1 MRRMTL
7 LLIVVAVA
15 TAVLALFTLST
26 PTAQADV
33 VGGIID
39 TDTTWTLAGSPYV
52 MTDTVTILPG
62 VTLTIEAGVEVQAGL
77 DTAVEVNGTLLALGT
92 PSQPITFTS
101 ATETSPGDWH
111 GIYVGNNA
119 DLVQLRHTTVQYADY
134 GLGIDNATSHVEIE
148 NSSIRQNHNALI
160 VRVDVLHQLQMTNV
174 TFDDNVINRV
184 LIDAYGNGFF
194 HDLTGN
200 TTLTPQPGLEGYEVY
215 VVSQWPRL
223 RVPQGITLSL
233 AAGTTLMMPED
244 SYISVYGRLDAQGT
258 ITQPITLTSATGGGP
273 GGWDYLVIATS
284 GTAVLKHATVQ
295 HTSYGIGVY
304 NNPARGITIENSLIQ
319 DNLTYPMD
327 IDLVSLPGLAITNT
341 TFVNNG
347 VNRIAISVSGQQASL
362 IANTRLTGQ
371 PGLEGYEVV
380 GINFLGLTVP
390 QNITLTLEPGSVFMM
405 PQYSRLYVDGHLQA
419 NGETGDLVTFTSAA
433 NAGEGEWGGV
443 YVRNAGTVHLDQAI
457 IRYSDTG
464 LFVEG
469 NTYNPVVLSDTQID
483 TNIYAIGA
491 NPNSL
496 HRLQMNNVTF
506 ADNVFDRFFI
516 VLINPE
522 NPLIDN
528 VTLTTHPGLEGYEL
542 DTSGIRFLVI
552 PAGIEMNLE
561 PGVQIMGQQNAAILV
576 EGTLRSNG
584 LPEQP
589 VMMTS
594 VANIGPGDWRGI
606 FVNNNADV
614 SLSHTEIRHSIVG
627 IATGYTSASSTITMT
642 NSRILS
648 STVGLNIYSGTV
660 NVFCSTIAQNDSNG
674 IFVENNGAPDV
685 TINASEFWGN
695 GAGITNNNSLP
706 VDARYNFWGHPS
718 GPGGIGPGSGDTV
731 YGNVLYEPWLT
742 EPTCSPPP
750 PPITPTI
757 SISDSTAVESAPFL
771 TFTVTLNITSEQ
783 DVLVDYVTV
792 DGTAVAGVDY
802 QPISGTLTIS
812 AGQVTAVLTVP
823 LLDNDLDDGDRHFSL
838 ILSNPVNGEL
848 GNDTAI
854 GLILDDDDPPIEPP
868 ITPTISISNSTAVES
883 APFLTFTITLNIT
896 GEQDVLVDYGTVD
909 GTAVAHTDYLPISGT
924 LTIPAGQVTAVITA
938 TLLNNDLDDGDR
950 TFTLVLSNPVNAE
963 LGNDTAVG
971 TILDDDA
978 PPIPGWHIYLPAI
991 IKP

>member
-7 LLIVVAVA
+7 LLIVVAVG
-15 TAVLALFTLST
+15 TAVLALFTLFT
-26 PTAQADV
+26 PTAQADE

-39 TDTTWTLAGSPYV
+39 TDTTWTLAGSPYII
-52 MTDTVTILPG
+52 TDTVIIQPS
-62 VTLTIEAGVEVQAGL
+62 VTLTVEAGVEVQAEPGKGMI
-77 DTAVEVNGTLLALGT
+77 VNGALVAVGT
-92 PSQPITFTS
+92 PNQPITFTSTTETGPGDWYGIIFDGWQSPASAHLSNVVIQYGDFGIGMYYMGPTAIIENTVVRDNMFFPMATDFQSLSHLVMTDTVFSNNGTNRIEIESSPLIDNVTLRPYPGIEGYQFYDNSSSVIVVPQGMTLTMEAGTTLMMPANSSLFVSGYLDAPGTITQPITFTS
-101 ATETSPGDWH
+101 A
-111 GIYVGNNA
+111 A
-119 DLVQLRHTTVQYADY
+119 
-134 GLGIDNATSHVEIE
+134 
-148 NSSIRQNHNALI
+148 NS
-160 VRVDVLHQLQMTNV
+160 
-174 TFDDNVINRV
+174 
-184 LIDAYGNGFF
+184 
-194 HDLTGN
+194 
-200 TTLTPQPGLEGYEVY
+200 
-215 VVSQWPRL
+215 
-223 RVPQGITLSL
+223 
-233 AAGTTLMMPED
+233 
-244 SYISVYGRLDAQGT
+244 
-258 ITQPITLTSATGGGP
+258 GP
-273 GGWDYLVIATS
+273 GGWGNITIATS

-295 HTSYGIGVY
+295 HTSYGIRVY

-319 DNLTYPMD
+319 DNLAYPVD
-327 IDLVSLPGLAITNT
+327 IDLVSLPGLRMTNT

-347 VNRIAISVSGQQASL
+347 VNRIAISEVGQQASL
-362 IANTRLTGQ
+362 TANTRLTGQ

-380 GINFLGLTVP
+380 GINFGALTVP

-405 PQYSRLYVDGHLQA
+405 PPYSRLYVDGHLQA
-419 NGETGDLVTFTSAA
+419 NGETGDLVTFTSAT

-443 YVRNAGTVHLDQAI
+443 YVRNSGTVHLDRAI

-584 LPEQP
+584 LPGQP
-589 VMMTS
+589 VVMTS
-594 VANIGPGDWRGI
+594 VANNGSGGWWGI
-606 FVNNNADV
+606 RVDGGANV
-614 SLSHTEIRHSIVG
+614 SLSHTEIRYG
-627 IATGYTSASSTITMT
+627 IIGISTGYTSASSTITMT
-642 NSRILS
+642 NSHILS
-648 STVGLNIYSGTV
+648 STVGLNVYSGTV
-660 NVFCSTIAQNDSNG
+660 NVFCSTIAQNDDSG
-674 IFVENNGAPDV
+674 IFIGNSGVPDV
-685 TINASEFWGN
+685 TIYASEIRDN
-695 GAGITNNNSLP
+695 GAGIINNNSLP

-742 EPTCSPPP
+742 DPTCSPPP

-757 SISDSTAVESAPFL
+757 SISD
-771 TFTVTLNITSEQ
+771 
-783 DVLVDYVTV
+783 
-792 DGTAVAGVDY
+792 
-802 QPISGTLTIS
+802 
-812 AGQVTAVLTVP
+812 
-823 LLDNDLDDGDRHFSL
+823 
-838 ILSNPVNGEL
+838 
-848 GNDTAI
+848 
-854 GLILDDDDPPIEPP
+854 
-868 ITPTISISNSTAVES
+868 STAVES

-909 GTAVAHTDYLPISGT
+909 GTAVASVDYLPISGT
-924 LTIPAGQVTAVITA
+924 LTIPAGQVTAVITV
-938 TLLNNDLDDGDR
+938 TLLDNDLDDGDR
-950 TFTLVLSNPVNAE
+950 TFTLVLSNPLNAE